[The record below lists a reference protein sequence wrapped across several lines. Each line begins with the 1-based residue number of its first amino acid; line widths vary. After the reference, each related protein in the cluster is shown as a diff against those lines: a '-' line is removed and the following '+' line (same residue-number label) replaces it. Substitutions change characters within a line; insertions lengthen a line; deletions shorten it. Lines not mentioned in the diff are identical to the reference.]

1 PLDIQQW
8 EFKVRVRG
16 YDRQE
21 VQAFLRS
28 VSQAV
33 EQLVK
38 ENTQLKERAEH
49 LESQVND
56 LRKKEATLN
65 DLLVTTQ
72 SMVDGI
78 KETAR
83 KEADL
88 TLKEAQIK
96 AEELLKRAHADCE
109 GLQRDILG
117 LRKERI
123 MALEK
128 LRALLHT
135 FIKMVEMEEIDL
147 HSLTG
152 DTSVYDLTRYRKAVN
167 ISHGG
172 VGRDVVEN
180 DFLED
185 CESTRLHSSHVANT
199 Y

>member
-1 PLDIQQW
+1 MGGDYMKLTPLDIQQW
-8 EFKVRVRG
+8 DFKVRVRG

-38 ENTQLKERAEH
+38 ENTQLKERTEY

-123 MALEK
+123 MEIG
-128 LRALLHT
+128 RASCRER
-135 FIKMVEMEEIDL
+135 V
-147 HSLTG
+147 
-152 DTSVYDLTRYRKAVN
+152 
-167 ISHGG
+167 
-172 VGRDVVEN
+172 
-180 DFLED
+180 
-185 CESTRLHSSHVANT
+185 
-199 Y
+199 

>member
-1 PLDIQQW
+1 MKLTPLDIQQW
-8 EFKVRVRG
+8 DFKVRVRG

-33 EQLVK
+33 EQLMK

-83 KEADL
+83 KDTEL
-88 TLKEAQIK
+88 TLKEAQTK
-96 AEELLKRAHADCE
+96 ADELLKQAPAESR
-109 GLQRDILG
+109 GL
-117 LRKERI
+117 
-123 MALEK
+123 
-128 LRALLHT
+128 
-135 FIKMVEMEEIDL
+135 
-147 HSLTG
+147 
-152 DTSVYDLTRYRKAVN
+152 
-167 ISHGG
+167 
-172 VGRDVVEN
+172 
-180 DFLED
+180 
-185 CESTRLHSSHVANT
+185 
-199 Y
+199 

>member
-1 PLDIQQW
+1 MKITPLDIQQW
-8 EFKVRVRG
+8 DFKVRVRG

-21 VQAFLRS
+21 VQAFLRT

-33 EQLVK
+33 EQL
-38 ENTQLKERAEH
+38 ENQ
-49 LESQVND
+49 NYD

-72 SMVDGI
+72 AMVDGI

-88 TLKEAQIK
+88 TLKEAQLK

-109 GLQRDILG
+109 GLQRDIMA
-117 LRKERI
+117 LRRER
-123 MALEK
+123 MLALEK

-147 HSLTG
+147 NSLSG
-152 DTSVYDLTRYRKAVN
+152 DTSVNDVTRNR
-167 ISHGG
+167 
-172 VGRDVVEN
+172 
-180 DFLED
+180 
-185 CESTRLHSSHVANT
+185 
-199 Y
+199 

>member
-1 PLDIQQW
+1 MKITPLDIQQRD
-8 EFKVRVRG
+8 FKVRVRG

-38 ENTQLKERAEH
+38 ENTQFKERAEQ

-65 DLLVTTQ
+65 ELLVTAQ
-72 SMVDGI
+72 VMADGL

-83 KEADL
+83 READL
-88 TLKEAQIK
+88 TLKQAELK
-96 AEELLKRAHADCE
+96 AEDLLKRAHADCE
-109 GLQRDILG
+109 GLQRDILA

-123 MALEK
+123 LALEK

-147 HSLTG
+147 NSLSG
-152 DTSVYDLTRYRKAVN
+152 DTSVNDVTRNR
-167 ISHGG
+167 
-172 VGRDVVEN
+172 
-180 DFLED
+180 
-185 CESTRLHSSHVANT
+185 
-199 Y
+199 

>member
-1 PLDIQQW
+1 MGGDYMKLTPLDIQQW
-8 EFKVRVRG
+8 DFKVRVRG

-49 LESQVND
+49 LESQ
-56 LRKKEATLN
+56 
-65 DLLVTTQ
+65 
-72 SMVDGI
+72 
-78 KETAR
+78 
-83 KEADL
+83 
-88 TLKEAQIK
+88 IK
-96 AEELLKRAHADCE
+96 AEELLKRANADCE

-152 DTSVYDLTRYRKAVN
+152 DTSVN
-167 ISHGG
+167 
-172 VGRDVVEN
+172 DV
-180 DFLED
+180 
-185 CESTRLHSSHVANT
+185 
-199 Y
+199 

>member
-1 PLDIQQW
+1 MKLTPLDIQQW

-65 DLLVTTQ
+65 DLLMTTQ

-109 GLQRDILG
+109 GLQRDILA
-117 LRKERI
+117 LRKER
-123 MALEK
+123 MLALEK
-128 LRALLHT
+128 LRSMLQT
-135 FIKMVEMEEIDL
+135 FSKMIEMEEIDL
-147 HSLTG
+147 KSLSG
-152 DTSVYDLTRYRKAVN
+152 DTP
-167 ISHGG
+167 
-172 VGRDVVEN
+172 VGN
-180 DFLED
+180 
-185 CESTRLHSSHVANT
+185 VARNR
-199 Y
+199 

>member
-1 PLDIQQW
+1 MGGHEQAWFGGDHMKITPLDIQQW
-8 EFKVRVRG
+8 DFKVRVRG

-21 VQAFLRS
+21 VQAFLRT

-33 EQLVK
+33 EQLMR
-38 ENTQLKERAEH
+38 ENTQLKERAEQ
-49 LESQVND
+49 LENQNYD

-72 SMVDGI
+72 AMVDGI

-88 TLKEAQIK
+88 TLKEAQLK

-109 GLQRDILG
+109 GLQRDIMA
-117 LRKERI
+117 LRRER
-123 MALEK
+123 MLALEK

-147 HSLTG
+147 NSLSG
-152 DTSVYDLTRYRKAVN
+152 DTSVNDVTRNR
-167 ISHGG
+167 
-172 VGRDVVEN
+172 
-180 DFLED
+180 
-185 CESTRLHSSHVANT
+185 
-199 Y
+199 

>member
-1 PLDIQQW
+1 MKITPLDIQQW
-8 EFKVRVRG
+8 DFKVRVRG

-65 DLLVTTQ
+65 DLLMTTQ

-147 HSLTG
+147 HSLSG
-152 DTSVYDLTRYRKAVN
+152 DTSVNDVTRNR
-167 ISHGG
+167 
-172 VGRDVVEN
+172 
-180 DFLED
+180 
-185 CESTRLHSSHVANT
+185 
-199 Y
+199 